1 MLVDC
6 GTTLEKEM
14 QDLCYLVDDPVYKVE
29 HLAVAASL
37 YNVEPPYSLKSWPT
51 HSIKKFTTLAT
62 EFDILAEFSNAQC
75 SVRVNFCY
83 VCHFFLIRFEFKFV
97 EIFYAHSKNYPLSH
111 LG

>member
-83 VCHFFLIRFEFKFV
+83 VCHFVKSDLNLNLLKYFTLIVK
-97 EIFYAHSKNYPLSH
+97 IIHSRI
-111 LG
+111 